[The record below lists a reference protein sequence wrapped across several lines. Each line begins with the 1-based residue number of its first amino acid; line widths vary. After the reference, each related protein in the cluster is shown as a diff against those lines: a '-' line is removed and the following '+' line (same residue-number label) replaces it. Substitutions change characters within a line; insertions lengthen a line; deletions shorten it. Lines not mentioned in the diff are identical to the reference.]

1 MMFCRLNWSSQAI
14 VMLPPMPSLW
24 PAVWS
29 VRFPP
34 PKKNPI
40 GIMVSPHLDAGDRVR
55 PRLPGTLERRDR
67 VAHRLHRGF
76 ERLRVRRLP
85 DHREDG
91 RGPVARVARRGVVVV
106 AVVAQLLL
114 HTDRLEEM

>member
-29 VRFPP
+29 VRFAP
-34 PKKNPI
+34 PKKNEI

-55 PRLPGTLERRDR
+55 PRLPRGLKGTERLQEG
-67 VAHRLHRGF
+67 LHRPFEGLRVGRIANPLDETRGLIEGF
-76 ERLRVRRLP
+76 E
-85 DHREDG
+85 HR
-91 RGPVARVARRGVVVV
+91 VVV
-106 AVVAQLLL
+106 LI
-114 HTDRLEEM
+114 EPI